1 MKLPKIM
8 LGSNPFHAV
17 SYRSAEERKEFR
29 RRFTGVDNV
38 YKVMERSAELGI
50 RGFHSYAKDVEI
62 KAIVRLREKFGD
74 SITVVSILPDIYGAM
89 SRQVGGGAQDKNLA
103 KVKML
108 MKNMPSLISAGMTG
122 NLVPMVD
129 SILKTELAFIK
140 ETKPN
145 FILLHG
151 TLADMACVTDQKR
164 LLDLFKERVLKAG
177 AIPGMTTHNLGTV
190 YRKLGEL
197 SAHFPV
203 IEAPFNPKGF
213 MMQPSAERCLEI
225 RNEAS
230 DIHFIGKKVL
240 AGGSVDPESGLRY
253 AYEEAKVQS
262 TVIGIGSVSEAEE
275 TFGAAKEILGEEF
288 SAEYDIATT

>member
-8 LGSNPFHAV
+8 LGSNPFHGV

-29 RRFTGVDNV
+29 RRFKDVDSV

-62 KAIVRLREKFGD
+62 RAIVKLREKFGD
-74 SITVVSILPDIYGAM
+74 SLTIVSILPDIYGAM
-89 SRQVGGGAQDKNLA
+89 SRQVGGDTQDKNLT
-103 KVKML
+103 KIKML
-108 MKNMPSLISAGMTG
+108 VKNMPSLISAGMTG

-140 ETKPN
+140 ETRPN

-177 AIPGMTTHNLGTV
+177 AIPGMTTHNMGTV
-190 YRKLGEL
+190 YRKLKEM
-197 SAHFPV
+197 SVHFPV

-213 MMQPSAERCLEI
+213 MMQPSAEKCLEI
-225 RNEAS
+225 RNEAR
-230 DIHFIGKKVL
+230 DVHFIGKKIL
-240 AGGSVDPESGLRY
+240 AGGSVAPESGLLY
-253 AYEEAKVQS
+253 AYREAKVES

-275 TFGAAKEILGEEF
+275 TFGTAKEILGEEF
-288 SAEYDIATT
+288 DAVYDITTT